1 MEQRS
6 IHNFSG
12 EPELKKVFHEMIAK
26 NAYYRA
32 QKRGFQPGHEAE
44 DWFEAE
50 QEITSIFR
58 DRFQQ
63 PAAPTERY
71 YNE

>member
-1 MEQRS
+1 MEQRT

-12 EPELKKVFHEMIAK
+12 EPELKEKFLEMIAQ

-63 PAAPTERY
+63 SAAPPERHH
-71 YNE
+71 N